1 MKVNKL
7 NSILLALGLILS
19 AGIVSANS
27 DNEIF
32 LEQVGDTLTL
42 TIDQVG
48 FGNKFC
54 GTISSG
60 ACATDMII
68 TGSNITF
75 NLDQLGNSNQIF
87 GPIILDTSNIDMSFT
102 GDSNIFDWN
111 IGATGSADSL
121 DLDLTV
127 TGDSN
132 EWNFDL
138 GGNASAESLNYD
150 LTITTGSTNIFTQV
164 FDSDNNKWEL
174 ELVGDRNDFNTTQK
188 DADQILIMDYDG
200 DDGDI
205 DIVQQSGT
213 CPEGTTSCSGVI
225 DMEID
230 SDDAVITIN
239 QKDTND

>member
-1 MKVNKL
+1 MKVKKL
-7 NSILLALGLILS
+7 NSLLFVLLLS
-19 AGIVSANS
+19 AGYVLADAS

-32 LEQVGDTLTL
+32 LEQEGDTLVL

-48 FGNKFC
+48 YGNKFC

-60 ACATDMII
+60 ACATDMTI
-68 TGSNITF
+68 TGSNITL
-75 NLDQLGNSNQIF
+75 NLDQLGNGNQLF
-87 GPIILDTSNIDMSFT
+87 GPIILDSSNIDMSFT

-111 IGATGSADSL
+111 IGSTGSADNL

-127 TGDSN
+127 SGDSN
-132 EWNFDL
+132 AWNFDL

-150 LTITTGSTNIFTQV
+150 LTITTGSSNIFTQV

-174 ELVGDRNDFNTTQK
+174 ELAGDGNDINTTQK

-200 DDGDI
+200 DDGNI
-205 DIVQQSGT
+205 DIVQQSGS
-213 CPEGTTSCSGVI
+213 CPQGTTTCSGVI

>member
-1 MKVNKL
+1 MKVKKL
-7 NSILLALGLILS
+7 NSLLFVLMLS
-19 AGIVSANS
+19 AGLVLADAS

-32 LEQVGDTLTL
+32 LEQEGDTLIL

-48 FGNKFC
+48 YGNKFC

-60 ACATDMII
+60 ACATDMTI

-75 NLDQLGNSNQIF
+75 NLDQLGNGNQLF
-87 GPIILDTSNIDMSFT
+87 GPIILDSSAIDMSFT

-111 IGATGSADSL
+111 IGATGSSDNL

-150 LTITTGSTNIFTQV
+150 LTITTGNTNIFTQV

-174 ELVGDRNDFNTTQK
+174 ELAGDGNDINTTQK
-188 DADQILIMDYDG
+188 DADQILIIDYDG
-200 DDGDI
+200 DDGNI

-213 CPEGTTSCSGVI
+213 CPQGITTCSGVI

-239 QKDTND
+239 QKDTSD

>member
-1 MKVNKL
+1 MKVKKL
-7 NSILLALGLILS
+7 NSLLFVLLLS
-19 AGIVSANS
+19 AGYVLADAS

-32 LEQVGDTLTL
+32 LEQEGDTLVL

-48 FGNKFC
+48 YGNKFC

-60 ACATDMII
+60 ACATDMTI
-68 TGSNITF
+68 TGSNITL
-75 NLDQLGNSNQIF
+75 NLDQLGNGNQLF
-87 GPIILDTSNIDMSFT
+87 GPIILDSSNIDMSFT

-111 IGATGSADSL
+111 IGSTGSADNL

-127 TGDSN
+127 SGDSN
-132 EWNFDL
+132 TWNFDL

-150 LTITTGSTNIFTQV
+150 LTITTGSSNIFTQV

-174 ELVGDRNDFNTTQK
+174 ELAGDGNDINTTQK

-200 DDGDI
+200 DDGNI
-205 DIVQQSGT
+205 DIVQQSGS
-213 CPEGTTSCSGVI
+213 CPQGTTTCSGVI

>member
-1 MKVNKL
+1 MKVKKL
-7 NSILLALGLILS
+7 NSLLFVLMLS
-19 AGIVSANS
+19 AGLVLADAS

-32 LEQVGDTLTL
+32 LEQEGDTLIL

-48 FGNKFC
+48 YGNKFC

-60 ACATDMII
+60 ACATDMTI

-75 NLDQLGNSNQIF
+75 NLDQLGNGNQLF
-87 GPIILDTSNIDMSFT
+87 APIILDSSAIDMSFT

-111 IGATGSADSL
+111 IGATGSSDNL

-150 LTITTGSTNIFTQV
+150 LTITTGNTNIFTQV

-174 ELVGDRNDFNTTQK
+174 ELAGDGNDINTTQK
-188 DADQILIMDYDG
+188 DADQILIIDYDG
-200 DDGDI
+200 DDGNI

-213 CPEGTTSCSGVI
+213 CPQGVTTCSGVI

-239 QKDTND
+239 QKDTSD

>member
-1 MKVNKL
+1 MKVKKL
-7 NSILLALGLILS
+7 NSLLFVLLLS
-19 AGIVSANS
+19 AGYVLADAS

-32 LEQVGDTLTL
+32 LEQEGDTLVL

-48 FGNKFC
+48 YGNKFC

-60 ACATDMII
+60 ACATDMTI
-68 TGSNITF
+68 TGSNITL
-75 NLDQLGNSNQIF
+75 NLDQLGNGNQLF
-87 GPIILDTSNIDMSFT
+87 GPIVLDSSNIDMSFT
-102 GDSNIFDWN
+102 GDSNVFDWN
-111 IGATGSADSL
+111 IGATGSSDSL

-127 TGDSN
+127 SGDSN
-132 EWNFDL
+132 QWNFDL

-150 LTITTGSTNIFTQV
+150 LTITTGSSNIFTQV

-174 ELVGDRNDFNTTQK
+174 ELAGDSNDFNTTQK

-200 DDGDI
+200 DDGNI
-205 DIVQQSGT
+205 DIVQQSGS
-213 CPEGTTSCSGVI
+213 CPQGTTTCSGVI

>member
-1 MKVNKL
+1 MKVKKL
-7 NSILLALGLILS
+7 NSLLFVLLLS
-19 AGIVSANS
+19 AGYVLADAS

-32 LEQVGDTLTL
+32 LEQEGDTLVL

-48 FGNKFC
+48 YGNKFC

-60 ACATDMII
+60 ACATDMTI
-68 TGSNITF
+68 TGSNITL
-75 NLDQLGNSNQIF
+75 NLDQLGNGNQLF
-87 GPIILDTSNIDMSFT
+87 GPIVLDSSNIDMSFT
-102 GDSNIFDWN
+102 GDSNVFDWN
-111 IGATGSADSL
+111 IGATGSSDSL

-127 TGDSN
+127 SGDSN

-150 LTITTGSTNIFTQV
+150 LTITTGSSNIFTQV

-174 ELVGDRNDFNTTQK
+174 ELAGDSNDFNTTQK

-200 DDGDI
+200 DDGNI
-205 DIVQQSGT
+205 DIVQQSGS
-213 CPEGTTSCSGVI
+213 CPQGTTTCSGVI

>member
-1 MKVNKL
+1 MKVKKL
-7 NSILLALGLILS
+7 NSLLFVLLLS
-19 AGIVSANS
+19 AGYVLADAS

-32 LEQVGDTLTL
+32 LEQEGDTLVL

-48 FGNKFC
+48 YGNKFC

-60 ACATDMII
+60 ACATDMTI
-68 TGSNITF
+68 TGSNITL
-75 NLDQLGNSNQIF
+75 NLDQLGNGNQLF
-87 GPIILDTSNIDMSFT
+87 GPIVLDSSNIDMSFT

-111 IGATGSADSL
+111 IGATGSSDSL

-127 TGDSN
+127 SGDSN

-150 LTITTGSTNIFTQV
+150 LTITTGSSNIFTQV

-174 ELVGDRNDFNTTQK
+174 ELAGDSNDFNTTQK

-200 DDGDI
+200 DDGNI
-205 DIVQQSGT
+205 DIIQQSGS
-213 CPEGTTSCSGVI
+213 CPQGTTTCSGVI

>member
-1 MKVNKL
+1 MKVKKL
-7 NSILLALGLILS
+7 NSLLFVLLLS
-19 AGIVSANS
+19 AGYVLADAS

-32 LEQVGDTLTL
+32 LEQEGDTLVL

-48 FGNKFC
+48 YGNKFC

-60 ACATDMII
+60 ACATDMTI
-68 TGSNITF
+68 TGSNITL
-75 NLDQLGNSNQIF
+75 NLDQLGNGNQLF
-87 GPIILDTSNIDMSFT
+87 GPIILDSSNIDMSFT

-111 IGATGSADSL
+111 IGSTGSADNL

-127 TGDSN
+127 SGDSN
-132 EWNFDL
+132 TWNFDL
-138 GGNASAESLNYD
+138 GANASAESLNYD
-150 LTITTGSTNIFTQV
+150 LTITTGSSNIFTQV

-174 ELVGDRNDFNTTQK
+174 ELAGDGNDINTTQK

-200 DDGDI
+200 DDGNI

-213 CPEGTTSCSGVI
+213 CPQGTTTCSGVI

>member
-1 MKVNKL
+1 MKVKKL
-7 NSILLALGLILS
+7 NSLLFVLMLS
-19 AGIVSANS
+19 AGLVLADAS

-32 LEQVGDTLTL
+32 LEQEGDTLIL

-48 FGNKFC
+48 YGNKFC

-60 ACATDMII
+60 ACATDMTI

-75 NLDQLGNSNQIF
+75 NLDQLGNGNQLF
-87 GPIILDTSNIDMSFT
+87 GPIILDSSAIDMSFT

-111 IGATGSADSL
+111 IGGTGSSDNL

-150 LTITTGSTNIFTQV
+150 LTITTGNTNIFTQV

-174 ELVGDRNDFNTTQK
+174 ELAGDGNDINTTQK
-188 DADQILIMDYDG
+188 DADQILIIDYDG
-200 DDGDI
+200 DDGNI

-213 CPEGTTSCSGVI
+213 CPQGVTTCSGVI

-239 QKDTND
+239 QKDTSD

>member
-1 MKVNKL
+1 MKVKKL
-7 NSILLALGLILS
+7 NSLLFVLLLS
-19 AGIVSANS
+19 AGYVLADAS

-32 LEQVGDTLTL
+32 LEQEGDTLVL

-48 FGNKFC
+48 YGNKFC

-60 ACATDMII
+60 ACATDMTI
-68 TGSNITF
+68 TGSNITL
-75 NLDQLGNSNQIF
+75 NLDQLGNGNQLF
-87 GPIILDTSNIDMSFT
+87 GPIILDSANIDMSFT

-111 IGATGSADSL
+111 IGSTGSADNL
-121 DLDLTV
+121 DLDLTIS
-127 TGDSN
+127 GDSN

-138 GGNASAESLNYD
+138 GANASAESLNYD
-150 LTITTGSTNIFTQV
+150 LTITTGSSNIFTQV

-174 ELVGDRNDFNTTQK
+174 ELAGDGNDINTTQK
-188 DADQILIMDYDG
+188 DADQILIIDYDG
-200 DDGDI
+200 DDGNI
-205 DIVQQSGT
+205 DIVQQSGS
-213 CPEGTTSCSGVI
+213 CPQGTTTCSGVI

>member
-1 MKVNKL
+1 MKVKKL
-7 NSILLALGLILS
+7 NSLLFVLLLS
-19 AGIVSANS
+19 AGYVLADAS

-32 LEQVGDTLTL
+32 LEQEGDTLVL

-48 FGNKFC
+48 YGNKFC

-60 ACATDMII
+60 ACATDMTI
-68 TGSNITF
+68 TGSNLTL
-75 NLDQLGNSNQIF
+75 NLDQLGNGNQLF
-87 GPIILDTSNIDMSFT
+87 GPIVLDSSNIDMSFT

-111 IGATGSADSL
+111 IGATGSSDSL

-127 TGDSN
+127 SGDSN

-150 LTITTGSTNIFTQV
+150 LTITTGSSNIFTQV

-174 ELVGDRNDFNTTQK
+174 ELAGDSNDFNTTQK
-188 DADQILIMDYDG
+188 DADQILIIDYDG
-200 DDGDI
+200 DDGNI
-205 DIVQQSGT
+205 DIVQQSGS
-213 CPEGTTSCSGVI
+213 CPQGTTTCSGVI

>member
-1 MKVNKL
+1 MKVKKL
-7 NSILLALGLILS
+7 NSLLFVLMLS
-19 AGIVSANS
+19 AGLVLADAS

-32 LEQVGDTLTL
+32 LEQEGDTLIL

-48 FGNKFC
+48 YGNKFC

-60 ACATDMII
+60 ACATDMTI

-75 NLDQLGNSNQIF
+75 NLDQLGNGNQLF
-87 GPIILDTSNIDMSFT
+87 GPIILDSSAIDMSFT

-111 IGATGSADSL
+111 IGATGSSDSL

-150 LTITTGSTNIFTQV
+150 LTITTGNTNIFTQV

-174 ELVGDRNDFNTTQK
+174 ELAGDGNDINTSQK
-188 DADQILIMDYDG
+188 DADQILIIDYDG
-200 DDGDI
+200 DDGNI

-213 CPEGTTSCSGVI
+213 CPQGITTCSGVI

-239 QKDTND
+239 QKDTSD

>member
-1 MKVNKL
+1 MKVKKL
-7 NSILLALGLILS
+7 NSLLFVLLLS
-19 AGIVSANS
+19 AGYVLADAS

-32 LEQVGDTLTL
+32 LEQEGDTLVL

-48 FGNKFC
+48 YGNKFC

-60 ACATDMII
+60 ACATDMTI
-68 TGSNITF
+68 TGSNVTL
-75 NLDQLGNSNQIF
+75 NLDQLGNGNQLF
-87 GPIILDTSNIDMSFT
+87 GPIVLDSSNIDMSFT
-102 GDSNIFDWN
+102 GDSNVFDWN
-111 IGATGSADSL
+111 IGATGSSDSL

-127 TGDSN
+127 SGDSN
-132 EWNFDL
+132 QWNFDL

-150 LTITTGSTNIFTQV
+150 LTITTGSSNIFTQV

-174 ELVGDRNDFNTTQK
+174 ELAGDSNDFNTTQK

-200 DDGDI
+200 DDGNI
-205 DIVQQSGT
+205 DIVQQSGS
-213 CPEGTTSCSGVI
+213 CPQGTTTCSGVI

>member
-1 MKVNKL
+1 M
-7 NSILLALGLILS
+7 LS
-19 AGIVSANS
+19 AGYVLADSS

-32 LEQVGDTLTL
+32 LEQEGDTLVL

-48 FGNKFC
+48 YGNKFC

-60 ACATDMII
+60 ACATDMTI
-68 TGSNITF
+68 TGSNITL
-75 NLDQLGNSNQIF
+75 NLDQLGNGNQLF
-87 GPIILDTSNIDMSFT
+87 GPIVLDSSNIDMSFT

-111 IGATGSADSL
+111 IGATGSSDSL

-127 TGDSN
+127 SGDSN
-132 EWNFDL
+132 QWNFDL

-150 LTITTGSTNIFTQV
+150 LTITTGSSNIFTQV

-174 ELVGDRNDFNTTQK
+174 ELAGDSNDFNTTQK
-188 DADQILIMDYDG
+188 DSDQILIIDYDG
-200 DDGDI
+200 DDGNI
-205 DIVQQSGT
+205 DIMQSSGS
-213 CPEGTTSCSGVI
+213 CPQGTTTCSGVI

>member
-1 MKVNKL
+1 MKVKKL
-7 NSILLALGLILS
+7 NSLLFVLLLS
-19 AGIVSANS
+19 AGYVLADAS

-32 LEQVGDTLTL
+32 LEQEGDTLVL

-48 FGNKFC
+48 YGNKFC

-60 ACATDMII
+60 ACATDMTI
-68 TGSNITF
+68 TGSNITL
-75 NLDQLGNSNQIF
+75 NLDQLGNGNQLF
-87 GPIILDTSNIDMSFT
+87 GPIVLDSSNIDMSFT

-111 IGATGSADSL
+111 IGATGSSDSL

-127 TGDSN
+127 SGDSN

-150 LTITTGSTNIFTQV
+150 LTITTGSSNIFTQV

-174 ELVGDRNDFNTTQK
+174 ELAGDSNDFNTTQK

-200 DDGDI
+200 DDGNI
-205 DIVQQSGT
+205 DIVQQSGS
-213 CPEGTTSCSGVI
+213 CPQGTTTCSGVI

>member
-1 MKVNKL
+1 MKVKKL
-7 NSILLALGLILS
+7 NSLLFVLMLS
-19 AGIVSANS
+19 AGLVLADAS

-32 LEQVGDTLTL
+32 LEQEGDTLIL

-48 FGNKFC
+48 YGNKFC

-60 ACATDMII
+60 ACATDMTI

-75 NLDQLGNSNQIF
+75 NLDQLGNGNQLF
-87 GPIILDTSNIDMSFT
+87 GPIILDSSAIDMSFT

-111 IGATGSADSL
+111 IGATGSSDNL

-150 LTITTGSTNIFTQV
+150 LTITTGSSNIFTQV

-174 ELVGDRNDFNTTQK
+174 ELAGDGNDINTTQK

-200 DDGDI
+200 DDGNI

-213 CPEGTTSCSGVI
+213 CPQGTTTCSGVI

-239 QKDTND
+239 QKDTSD